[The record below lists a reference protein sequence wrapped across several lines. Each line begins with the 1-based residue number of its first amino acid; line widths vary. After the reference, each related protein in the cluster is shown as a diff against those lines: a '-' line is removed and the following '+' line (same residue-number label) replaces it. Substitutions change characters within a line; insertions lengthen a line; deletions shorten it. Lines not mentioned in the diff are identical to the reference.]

1 MTSYPPRAKSVP
13 PGAGNSSR
21 VTGRLFIPANDTRLT
36 DFAAAI
42 DAAAADIEAR
52 SISLLADALH
62 AVDGGASRFQHLEKI
77 VRMPGHGDI

>member
-1 MTSYPPRAKSVP
+1 MTSYPPRAQPFP

-21 VTGRLFIPANDTRLT
+21 ATGRLFIPANDTRLI

-42 DAAAADIEAR
+42 DAAAAAIEAR

-62 AVDGGASRFQHLEKI
+62 AVDGGAFRFQHLEKML
-77 VRMPGHGDI
+77 RMPGHGDI